1 MSPPLVLSYS
11 SGEPVSSFFKI
22 PIDSSEVV
30 NYNSIIN
37 HRFTTWKERYKWLR
51 CRERQSAF
59 RRNWK
64 MQFTNC
70 GRVKN
75 IANAH
80 SLRFCVWWFAEVW
93 TPSRRKGRGEGMDT
107 EKNKE
112 APRDGTSLNII
123 PANPSM
129 ERWVQTWNYMWECDH
144 IARRRRFWSNLRDTL
159 VTMTGVLSVLTLF
172 IYIWVCLFRW
182 VI

>member
-1 MSPPLVLSYS
+1 M
-11 SGEPVSSFFKI
+11 I
-22 PIDSSEVV
+22 
-30 NYNSIIN
+30 
-37 HRFTTWKERYKWLR
+37 
-51 CRERQSAF
+51 
-59 RRNWK
+59 
-64 MQFTNC
+64 
-70 GRVKN
+70 
-75 IANAH
+75 
-80 SLRFCVWWFAEVW
+80 
-93 TPSRRKGRGEGMDT
+93 EGMDT

-172 IYIWVCLFRW
+172 IYIWVCLLRS